1 MSHNHY
7 IFGEFRKSKDPLSIR
22 DLRDISAYA
31 ERQLGRIQDV
41 PIEKIIEILDLLA
54 ENWLDPEY
62 EYRNLALKKMPEI
75 VGYSQEMTTIA
86 LDSLFENM
94 RRQNLQKILRGHLG
108 KYSFLDKF
116 EYNPTYDGYFK
127 AQPLGVV
134 LHVSPGNVFV
144 GGPDSLMY
152 GFLSKNVNLLKIS
165 SRDTFF
171 PFLFA
176 RSLKEIDEKK
186 YLCNSFCILQF
197 PGGDENIERE
207 MKKYCDGIVVIGGE
221 DAVKSYRR
229 DLPLGTRLVEYGPK
243 YSFSIITAEGFNE
256 MDEDEIYKRCAVDV
270 AMWEQKACSSPQT
283 IYVEKSVIDRFME
296 GFPRYMELVGDR
308 LPPGDI
314 SFDEKVEILRAREL
328 GKADEAE
335 GTAVLHQSPGNTR
348 WTVIY
353 EDSPEFKLSPLNRTI
368 YVKPFAGWVDILR
381 ETVVLKDYLQSV
393 GILSTSSQ
401 LKLLSKALAR
411 LGVSRITRIG
421 TMWKGKAGAPHDF
434 DFPLRKLIR
443 WVSIDWVDKRF
454 DLGDTVAPSK
464 PALSRWDRL
473 QNLVRFARTHSEF
486 YRKHLAGIG
495 KINNY
500 EDFQK
505 VPFLTKSHIYQNT
518 PPVSEDMLTA
528 PLSKAYIFASGG
540 STGEPKFN
548 YYSFRELDKVS
559 SILADIY
566 QIAGITRDDTV
577 ANLFMAGFLWTSFI
591 VVNDALEKI
600 GCVSLP
606 IAGNAEIDLVL
617 QYMELFR
624 PNAVVGLPSM
634 IIQLAEEIER
644 RGIDLKIE
652 KVLYGG
658 EHFSSEAIKYLKKAV
673 GARII
678 HSAGYA
684 SVDAG
689 PIGYH
694 CPECKGGVHHLLYE
708 HMFFETIDPESNRS
722 VEIGEV
728 GEIVVTN
735 FHRRL
740 MPIIRYRTGDLGR
753 ILKRSCTCIRPT
765 PLFELL
771 GRCDDI
777 LRVGAMSIYP
787 NMISEALG
795 KVSELSSIFQ
805 LEADRKG
812 VKDILTVKVEAK
824 NEGED
829 YEKLANVTR
838 RTLLEHDEELDL
850 VVREG
855 WLAELNVD
863 ILPPGGIKRN
873 PRTGKIK
880 RVVDKRTEAGS
891 WRQEAG

>member
-1 MSHNHY
+1 MSYNHY
-7 IFGEFRKSKDPLSIR
+7 LFGEFRESQVPLSIS
-22 DLRDISAYA
+22 DLKDITASA

-41 PIEKIIEILDLLA
+41 PIEKIVEILDLLA

-62 EYRNLALKKMPEI
+62 KYRILALEKMPEI
-75 VGYSQEMTTIA
+75 VGLSRQMTTIA
-86 LDSLFENM
+86 IDSLFDNM
-94 RRQNLQKILRGHLG
+94 RRQSLQKILRGHLG
-108 KYSFLDKF
+108 KFSFLDKF

-127 AQPLGVV
+127 AQPLGIV

-176 RSLKEIDEKK
+176 KSLQEIDEGK
-186 YLCNSFCILQF
+186 YLCNSFSILQYS
-197 PGGDENIERE
+197 GGDEDIERE
-207 MKKYCDGIVVIGGE
+207 MKKFCDGIVVIGGE
-221 DAVKSYRR
+221 EAVKSYRR
-229 DLPLGTRLVEYGPK
+229 DLPLGTKLIEYGPK

-256 MDEDEIYKRCAVDV
+256 TDEEEIYKRCAVDV

-283 IYVEKSVIDRFME
+283 IYVEKSVIGRFME
-296 GFPRYMELVGDR
+296 GFPRYMELVGDK
-308 LPPGDI
+308 LPRGDI
-314 SFDEKVEILRAREL
+314 SFDERVEILRAREL
-328 GKADEAE
+328 AKADEAE
-335 GTAVLHQSPGNTR
+335 GVAALHQSPQSTR

-368 YVKPFAGWVDILR
+368 YVKPFASWAEILR
-381 ETVVLKDYLQSV
+381 ETVMLKDYLQSV

-421 TMWKGKAGAPHDF
+421 TMWKGKSGAPHDF

-443 WVSIDWVDKRF
+443 WVSIDWIDKRF
-454 DLGDTVAPSK
+454 DLGDTVAPAK

-473 QNLVRFARTHSEF
+473 HNMVRFARTHSDF
-486 YRKHLAGIG
+486 YRKQLAGIG
-495 KINNY
+495 EIHNY

-505 VPFLTKSHIYQNT
+505 VPLLTKHHIYKNT
-518 PPVSEDMLTA
+518 PPTGEGMLTTH
-528 PLSKAYIFASGG
+528 LSKAYIFASGG

-548 YYSFRELDKVS
+548 YYSFRELDRVS

-606 IAGNAEIDLVL
+606 IAGNAEINLIL
-617 QYMELFR
+617 RYMELFK

-644 RGIDLKIE
+644 RGLDIKIE
-652 KVLYGG
+652 KILYGG
-658 EHFSSEAIKYLKKAV
+658 EHLSPEAIKYLKETV
-673 GARII
+673 GARVIQ
-678 HSAGYA
+678 SAGYA

-689 PIGYH
+689 PIGYQ
-694 CPECKGGVHHLLYE
+694 CPECRGGVHHLLYG
-708 HMFFETIDPESNRS
+708 HMFIETIDSESERS
-722 VEIGEV
+722 VEIDEV

-753 ILKRSCTCIRPT
+753 ILSRSCTCIHQT

-795 KVSELSSIFQ
+795 KVSELSTTFQ
-805 LEADRKG
+805 LEADYRG
-812 VKDILTVKVEAK
+812 VKDILTVRVEVK
-824 NEGED
+824 KEGGD
-829 YEKLANVTR
+829 SKKLADITR

-855 WLAELNVD
+855 WLAELNIE

-880 RVVDKRTEAGS
+880 RVLDKRRQGTENG
-891 WRQEAG
+891 